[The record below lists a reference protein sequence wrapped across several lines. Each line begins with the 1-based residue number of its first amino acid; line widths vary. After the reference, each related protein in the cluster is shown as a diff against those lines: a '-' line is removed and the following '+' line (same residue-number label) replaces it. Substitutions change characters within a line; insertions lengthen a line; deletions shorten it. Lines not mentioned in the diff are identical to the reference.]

1 MRELVA
7 TPLLAEGAVAATGAV
22 IVEVTPAGSYVH
34 VQISRRS
41 GASAPVEV
49 LGAPLPTEPGT
60 CSGRD
65 PIAWW
70 LAPDTWLVASSQHDG
85 TALVAALE
93 SACAGRTCA
102 IVDVSDSLVALKV
115 RGPSARELL
124 SRGTGFDVRAASF
137 GPGRAT
143 RVAFAQLPVLLRPI
157 TNDSFELLVD
167 RSAARWLADWLSS
180 AASTLA

>member
-1 MRELVA
+1 MPDLVA
-7 TPLLAEGAVAATGAV
+7 TPPLAEGPVAATGAV
-22 IVEVTPAGSYVH
+22 TVEVMPAGGYAH
-34 VQISRRS
+34 VQISWRESPAAQIEVS
-41 GASAPVEV
+41 GTA
-49 LGAPLPTEPGT
+49 LPTEPGT

-65 PIAWW
+65 PIVRW
-70 LAPDTWLVASSQHDG
+70 LAPNTWLVASSQQDG

-93 SACAGRTCA
+93 SACAGRNCA
-102 IVDVSDSLVALKV
+102 IVDVSDSMVALKV
-115 RGPSARELL
+115 RGARARELL

-157 TNDSFELLVD
+157 SNDSFELLVD

-180 AASTLA
+180 TASTLS